1 MGDTTLPHILSD
13 PTFIGRWSRYVV
25 QKITLKFEGVADG
38 YCTNLFLTNGHSRPE
53 RSVHR
58 GLTVRC
64 RRPCLS
70 EQSKSNSSSSWT
82 ELKCNSET
90 LNLKSSC
97 FLLLKNWIISYQEHP
112 NHQPE
117 PTIKRWFWLLANGE
131 KTEVGLKLRVANL
144 SHHLQY
150 APAPVISRGPSLHL
164 KVW

>member
-1 MGDTTLPHILSD
+1 M
-13 PTFIGRWSRYVV
+13 V

-90 LNLKSSC
+90 LNLKSWC
-97 FLLLKNWIISYQEHP
+97 FLLLKNWIIYKLSGTP
-112 NHQPE
+112 KP
-117 PTIKRWFWLLANGE
+117 PTRTNNQALVLITCKWRKNRSGP
-131 KTEVGLKLRVANL
+131 KTTSSKFIA
-144 SHHLQY
+144 
-150 APAPVISRGPSLHL
+150 SLTICTRTS
-164 KVW
+164 